1 MLAVTASFFINRTLG
16 QIELLRQ
23 DGVGF
28 WTSVRGVLRSGFG
41 KNGIGRNV
49 LRPWASFFRP
59 NFHPWDQ
66 DDRPLLARD
75 DANLAMIS
83 AERAG
88 FLPNALPNSNS
99 IDLPATKA
107 A

>member
-1 MLAVTASFFINRTLG
+1 MKLYLAFWAAC
-16 QIELLRQ
+16 
-23 DGVGF
+23 GVGF
-28 WTSVRGVLRSGFG
+28 WKSTRSVLRSGFG
-41 KNGIGRNV
+41 KNCIGRNV

-66 DDRPLLARD
+66 DDRLLLVQGEAS
-75 DANLAMIS
+75 LAIIS

-88 FLPNALPNSNS
+88 FDPNAVPNSNS

>member
-1 MLAVTASFFINRTLG
+1 MKLYLAFWTAC
-16 QIELLRQ
+16 
-23 DGVGF
+23 GVGL
-28 WTSVRGVLRSGFG
+28 WKSTRCVLRSGFG

-66 DDRPLLARD
+66 NDRPLLARG

-88 FLPNALPNSNS
+88 FLPNALRDSIS
-99 IDLPATKA
+99 IDFPATKA